1 MAHADAIAA
10 VNLAARRLIGA
21 SLHRD
26 PVAMAGETFQFSDL
40 GGESLETS
48 PLESWSLLPPRSDKV
63 IVEPFLSTA
72 NP

>member
-10 VNLAARRLIGA
+10 MNLAAGQLIGA

-26 PVAMAGETFQFSDL
+26 PVTMAGETFQFSN
-40 GGESLETS
+40 
-48 PLESWSLLPPRSDKV
+48 LPPRSDKV